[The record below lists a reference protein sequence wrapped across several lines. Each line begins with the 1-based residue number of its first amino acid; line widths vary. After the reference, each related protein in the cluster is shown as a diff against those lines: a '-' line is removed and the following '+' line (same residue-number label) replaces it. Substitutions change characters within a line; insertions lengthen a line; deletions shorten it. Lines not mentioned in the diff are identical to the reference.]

1 MRYKIKISMKFFHN
15 THEKD
20 KKLAYDAA
28 VEQKRE
34 TKKVSRTEN
43 TVRLT
48 SYI

>member
-1 MRYKIKISMKFFHN
+1 MKFFHN

-34 TKKVSRTEN
+34 TKKSAARK
-43 TVRLT
+43 
-48 SYI
+48 IPCG